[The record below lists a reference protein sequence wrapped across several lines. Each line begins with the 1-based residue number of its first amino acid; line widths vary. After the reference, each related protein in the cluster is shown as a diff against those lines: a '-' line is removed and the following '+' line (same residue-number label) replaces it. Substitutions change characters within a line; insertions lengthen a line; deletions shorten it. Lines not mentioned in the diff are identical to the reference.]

1 VPRGVLQPVPVG
13 EATVQRNL
21 VHVATESQLCTGL
34 IPYSHSRPFDVHAES
49 AAGCAEGH
57 TGAGPPSL
65 QLTHPPLLLLVVP
78 LLVPPLALPAPL
90 LIPLLPLLAVPL
102 LPPPLPPLL
111 PPPLVVPL
119 LLPLPE
125 APDPLPPPDP
135 VPPLLAVPP
144 SPPPPSPLMAENEAP
159 PHATA
164 RAPSH
169 PKEPTAKATLMLS
182 G

>member
-1 VPRGVLQPVPVG
+1 VLQPVPVG

-21 VHVATESQLCTGL
+21 VHVATVSQLCTGL
-34 IPYSHSRPFDVHAES
+34 VPYSHSRPFDVHAES
-49 AAGCAEGH
+49 AAGCAEWH

-90 LIPLLPLLAVPL
+90 LVPLLPLLAVPL
-102 LPPPLPPLL
+102 LPLLPPLL
-111 PPPLVVPL
+111 PPPLVVP
-119 LLPLPE
+119 LPLPE

-135 VPPLLAVPP
+135 VPLLLAVPP

-164 RAPSH
+164 RPPSH
-169 PKEPTAKATLMLS
+169 PKDPTARATLMLS